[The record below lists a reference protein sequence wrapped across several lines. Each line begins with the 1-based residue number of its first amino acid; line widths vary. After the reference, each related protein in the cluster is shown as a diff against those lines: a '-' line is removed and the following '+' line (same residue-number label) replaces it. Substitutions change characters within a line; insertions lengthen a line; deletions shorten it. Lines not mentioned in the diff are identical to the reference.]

1 MTIIKS
7 FSVGNG
13 DMFAIRH
20 HSDNFTIIDCC
31 ICDDNREQIFND
43 IETMSCDKT
52 IKRFISTHPDKDHIM
67 GLESLDKKFKIL
79 NFYCVENEAEK
90 EDSDKDFEYYCTLRD
105 SEKAFYIK
113 KACARRWMNRDSNER
128 KSANINILWPDV
140 NDEHFIDELEKT
152 KNKESPNNISPII
165 LLEAH
170 GFNFMWMGDLTTDF
184 MEKININLQKVD
196 VLFAPHHGRKSGRI
210 PEKFLK
216 ILKPTLIIIGEGS
229 SEHLFYDYSK
239 EFNTIT
245 QNNAGDITFEVD
257 NNECRIYVSKE
268 NYSTKILNGNTLKAD
283 EKLTRIGD
291 TFLDGY
297 FLGKISR
304 TNND

>member
-43 IETMSCDKT
+43 IKTMSCDKT
-52 IKRFISTHPDKDHIM
+52 IHRFISTHPDKDHIM
-67 GLESLDKKFKIL
+67 GLKSLDEKFKIL
-79 NFYCVENEAEK
+79 NFYCVENKAEK

-113 KACARRWMNRDSNER
+113 KDCTRLWMNLDSNER
-128 KSANINILWPDV
+128 KSAGIDILWPDV
-140 NDEHFIDELEKT
+140 NNQAFISELEKV
-152 KNKESPNNISPII
+152 KNKESPNNISPIV
-165 LLEAH
+165 LLKAH

-184 MEKININLQKVD
+184 MEKIYVDLPKVN
-196 VLFAPHHGRKSGRI
+196 VLFAPHHGRKSGTI
-210 PEKFLK
+210 PEEWLK
-216 ILKPTLIIIGEGS
+216 KLNPTLIIIGEGPS
-229 SEHLFYDYSK
+229 NNLFYDYAK
-239 EFNTIT
+239 KFNTIT
-245 QNNAGDITFEVD
+245 QNTAGDITFEVD
-257 NNECRIYVSKE
+257 NEECKIYVSNE
-268 NYSTKILNGNTLKAD
+268 NYSTKNLKSKTLKAD
-283 EKLTRIGD
+283 KTLVSIGN
-291 TFLDGY
+291 TALYGY
-297 FLGKISR
+297 HLERISR

>member
-31 ICDDNREQIFND
+31 MCDENREQIFND
-43 IETMSCDKT
+43 IQIMSYNKT
-52 IKRFISTHPDKDHIM
+52 IHRFISTHPDKDHIM

-79 NFYCVENEAEK
+79 NFYCVKNEAEK
-90 EDSDKDFEYYCTLRD
+90 EDSDKDFKYYCTLRD

-113 KACARRWMNRDSNER
+113 KDCTRRWMNLDSNER
-128 KSANINILWPDV
+128 KSANINILWPDI

-165 LLEAH
+165 LLKAH

-184 MEKININLQKVD
+184 MEKINIYLPKVD

-210 PEKFLK
+210 PEKL
-216 ILKPTLIIIGEGS
+216 LEMLYPALIIIGEGS
-229 SEHLFYDYSK
+229 SNHLFYDYSK
-239 EFNTIT
+239 NFNTIT
-245 QNNAGDITFEVD
+245 QNTAGDITFEVD
-257 NNECRIYVSKE
+257 NDECRIYVSKE
-268 NYSTKILNGNTLKAD
+268 NYSTKILNGDTLKAD
-283 EKLTRIGD
+283 EKLTYIGD

-304 TNND
+304 KKQ

>member
-31 ICDDNREQIFND
+31 MCDENREQIFND
-43 IETMSCDKT
+43 IQIMSYNKT
-52 IKRFISTHPDKDHIM
+52 IHRFISTHPDKDHIM

-79 NFYCVENEAEK
+79 NFYCVKNEAEK
-90 EDSDKDFEYYCTLRD
+90 EDSDKDFKYYCTLRD

-113 KACARRWMNRDSNER
+113 KDCTRRWMNLDSNER
-128 KSANINILWPDV
+128 KSANINILWPDI

-165 LLEAH
+165 LLKAH

-184 MEKININLQKVD
+184 MEKINIYLPKVD

-210 PEKFLK
+210 PEKL
-216 ILKPTLIIIGEGS
+216 LEMLYPALIIIGEGS
-229 SEHLFYDYSK
+229 SNHLFYDYSK
-239 EFNTIT
+239 NFNTIT
-245 QNNAGDITFEVD
+245 QNTAGDITFEVD
-257 NNECRIYVSKE
+257 NDECRIYVSKE
-268 NYSTKILNGNTLKAD
+268 NYSTKILNGDTLKAD
-283 EKLTRIGD
+283 EKLTYIGD
-291 TFLDGY
+291 TFLDGC

-304 TNND
+304 KKQ